1 MSTVKSFD
9 KIQHIIMIKNLKN
22 RYTKNVYPVNND
34 NLQQTTA
41 NLIDKKLRFPFVV
54 RHQKSISTF
63 LLYFLQPGE
72 FSQHK

>member
-34 NLQQTTA
+34 NL
-41 NLIDKKLRFPFVV
+41 
-54 RHQKSISTF
+54 
-63 LLYFLQPGE
+63 
-72 FSQHK
+72 